1 MEFRLYY
8 RGSLKS
14 NGNIGEKQKIRR
26 IFHAQLKKLWS
37 QEPLNEYSGGEY
49 ADGRLHYVNYLTED
63 DNDAGEGASI
73 IYSLSEFKFAC
84 LITERLKL
92 HAEIDILFLRPEP
105 SGHIIHTGGGD
116 IDNRLKTLFDGLRRP
131 SNIQEIPIGDAPQAE
146 ESPFHCLLSDDA
158 LISKVTVTTDQL
170 LDANSPDEVV
180 LVIHVRIKGRSTTLG
195 NLGLIS

>member
-14 NGNIGEKQKIRR
+14 NGSVAEKQKIRR
-26 IFHAQLKKLWS
+26 IFHAQLRKLWS
-37 QEPLNEYSGGEY
+37 QEPLNEYVGGMENY
-49 ADGRLHYVNYLTED
+49 LNYLTENAD
-63 DNDAGEGASI
+63 DAGEGASI
-73 IYSLSEFKFAC
+73 IYPLSDFKFAC

-131 SNIQEIPIGDAPQAE
+131 LNTQEIPTGDAPGTDE
-146 ESPFHCLLSDDA
+146 LPFHCLLSDDA
-158 LISKVTVTTDQL
+158 LISKVTVATDQL

-180 LVIHVRIKGRSTTLG
+180 LIVHVRIKGRSMTLG
-195 NLGLIS
+195 NIGLIS